1 MAKVITFTK
10 PTDAITDLSG
20 SLSAGGTL
28 APNTTY
34 YYVVLVLGNGATA
47 INHNYGTLSGISN
60 EFSITTDSTN
70 RTVNLTWSAITGASR
85 YLVFRRTTSGTHYL
99 ASWLS
104 SLDVSTNSAIDD
116 GSSAI
121 SGDSV
126 LPLVPTTALLPMG
139 ITPRIHGV
147 GHLEYYGGTEADPIT
162 PQDIYNAAVADG
174 WTDYC
179 KWDGATL
186 LVLGNFKPH
195 GSQIAHLFFRNIT
208 FICCGYFYSYGAT
221 GSRIRYGELNSIG
234 QAVSGVKFLF
244 GLFGWDR
251 QFWIGSNTEL
261 YNCVVDSCNSP
272 NPLYLANVIGY
283 SIYNNFNGGK
293 GKDIMFRNYAN
304 FFVRNDLPV
313 SGLKLQGYFGTVN
326 NDCKLFSNIEC
337 SYQYLSYW
345 ANSRIDTFAFLNNS
359 YQIYEKH
366 AGCTDNF
373 IDCLFPNT
381 TDSDK
386 LPVIYWNNQTST
398 VQLWNSILL
407 KVLDEAG
414 NPISN
419 ATIVI
424 KDKNGNTIT
433 DFAGKSTYTTDN
445 AGMLFSEKI
454 SITGATSTT
463 ITDSSKSWTTNQWLG
478 YNIFIASGNG
488 INQKAKVLSNTAT
501 TITITEPFLVTP
513 SIGDYAGIITEIKT
527 AIMTYG
533 GSEYVSNKNILN
545 PFTITISKTGY
556 ETYYQKQNITTKI
569 NQTITLKKAV
579 PNLIDDSGR
588 IFRKINVVNQGN
600 NRNFIIK
607 L

>member
-10 PTDAITDLSG
+10 PTNAITDLSG

-34 YYVVLVLGNGATA
+34 YYVVLVLGNGATE
-47 INHNYGTLSGISN
+47 IYNNYGTLSGISN

-99 ASWLS
+99 SSFLS
-104 SLDVSTNSAIDD
+104 NLVVSTNSAIDN
-116 GSSAI
+116 GSSSI
-121 SGDSV
+121 YNPV
-126 LPLVPTTALLPMG
+126 LPLVPSGQLLPMG

-147 GHLEYYGGTEADPIT
+147 GDLVYYGGTEADPIT

-179 KWDGATL
+179 KWDGNTL
-186 LVLGNFKPH
+186 LVLGNFRPD
-195 GSQIAHLFFRNIT
+195 SSNAAQLFFRNIT
-208 FICCGYFYSYGAT
+208 FVCCGYFYSYGAT

-244 GLFGWDR
+244 GFCANYK

-272 NPLYLANVIGY
+272 NPLYLANVIGH

-293 GKDIMFRNYAN
+293 GKDIMFRNYTS
-304 FFVRNDLPV
+304 FFARTDLPV
-313 SGLKLQGYFGTVN
+313 SGLKLQGYFNTIY

-337 SYQYLSYW
+337 SYQRLTYGV
-345 ANSRIDTFAFLNNS
+345 NSRIDTFAFLNNS
-359 YQIYEKH
+359 YQINEDH

-386 LPVIYWNNQTST
+386 LPVISWYNQTST

-445 AGMLFSEKI
+445 AGVLFSEKI

-513 SIGDYAGIITEIKT
+513 SVGDYAGIITEIKT

-533 GSEYVSNKNILN
+533 GSTYVSNKSILN
-545 PFTITISKTGY
+545 PFTITISKAGY
-556 ETYYQKQNITTKI
+556 ETYYQKQNITSKI
-569 NQTITLKKAV
+569 DQTITLKKAV
-579 PNLIDDSGR
+579 PILLSDKGQVFLKKNKENQGSGR
-588 IFRKINVVNQGN
+588 SLIFN
-600 NRNFIIK
+600 

>member
-47 INHNYGTLSGISN
+47 ISHNYGTLSGISN

-99 ASWLS
+99 S
-104 SLDVSTNSAIDD
+104 SFLKNLVVSTNSAIDN
-116 GSSAI
+116 GSSSI
-121 SGDSV
+121 SNSV
-126 LPLVPTTALLPMG
+126 LPLVPSGQLLPMG
-139 ITPRIHGV
+139 ITPRIHGMGDLV
-147 GHLEYYGGTEADPIT
+147 YYGGTEADPIT
-162 PQDIYNAAVADG
+162 PQDIYNAAVTDG

-179 KWDGATL
+179 KWDGNTL

-221 GSRIRYGELNSIG
+221 GSRIRYGELNSVG
-234 QAVSGVKFLF
+234 QAISGVKFTF
-244 GLFGWDR
+244 GLAGRDK

-283 SIYNNFNGGK
+283 NIYNNFNGGK
-293 GKDIMFRNYAN
+293 GKDIMFRNYGQWFA
-304 FFVRNDLPV
+304 RTDLPV
-313 SGLKLQGYFGTVN
+313 SGLKLQGYFGIFN

-337 SYQYLSYW
+337 SYQYLAYW

-359 YQIYEKH
+359 YQIYENH
-366 AGCTDNF
+366 AGFTDNF

-386 LPVIYWNNQTST
+386 LPVISWKNQTST

-407 KVLDEAG
+407 KVLDEDG
-414 NPISN
+414 NSIPN

-445 AGMLFSEKI
+445 AGVLFSEKI

-513 SIGDYAGIITEIKT
+513 SVGDYAGIITEIKT
-527 AIMTYG
+527 TVMTYG
-533 GSEYVSNKNILN
+533 GSQYVSSKNILN

-556 ETYYQKQNITTKI
+556 ETYFAKQTLSAPT

-579 PNLIDDSGR
+579 PLLID
-588 IFRKINVVNQGN
+588 NQGN
-600 NRNFIIK
+600 KYNRMNKANYGTNRNLVVKI
-607 L
+607 